1 MILKLSIIGQ
11 FVIPLAIIAGSL
23 IVGIFL
29 RKWVLDY
36 LQKIAKKLRWRFEDI
51 VVRALRSSV
60 VFWSLALGLYILI
73 QTQGLPGDIG
83 EGFEKAI
90 GVLVIFSVTLALA
103 QIGTGIIDYYRSTNS
118 GLSSAA
124 SLLKNVVRITV
135 YSMGVLIIL
144 DELHISIA
152 PLLTALGVGGLAIG
166 LGMQETLS
174 NFFAGLQILAAR
186 QIQVGNYIKLSSGD
200 EGYVED
206 LNWRAT
212 TISTLSGNHVMVPNK
227 NMANVIVTN
236 YQLPAPDIG
245 ISLDLFVDYKS
256 NLQKVE
262 KVTLEEAREVQRSVP
277 GATRNYEPSVR
288 FTKFGESAMHFSVN
302 LRVDSYVDQYIV
314 KHELIKRLKIR
325 FEKERIV
332 VPFQIRQIL
341 IKKR

>member
-1 MILKLSIIGQ
+1 
-11 FVIPLAIIAGSL
+11 
-23 IVGIFL
+23 
-29 RKWVLDY
+29 
-36 LQKIAKKLRWRFEDI
+36 
-51 VVRALRSSV
+51 
-60 VFWSLALGLYILI
+60 
-73 QTQGLPGDIG
+73 
-83 EGFEKAI
+83 
-90 GVLVIFSVTLALA
+90 
-103 QIGTGIIDYYRSTNS
+103 
-118 GLSSAA
+118 
-124 SLLKNVVRITV
+124 
-135 YSMGVLIIL
+135 
-144 DELHISIA
+144 
-152 PLLTALGVGGLAIG
+152 
-166 LGMQETLS
+166 
-174 NFFAGLQILAAR
+174 
-186 QIQVGNYIKLSSGD
+186 
-200 EGYVED
+200 
-206 LNWRAT
+206 
-212 TISTLSGNHVMVPNK
+212 MVPNK